1 MKKLI
6 FRKFLKD
13 VLKSFIIITFS
24 ISLIVWVIQAVNFLD
39 FVTNDGHS
47 LYVYFS
53 YTFFNFPKIIHRI
66 LPFTFFIS
74 LFFTISQYEINNE
87 LILYWGNG
95 IKKVQ
100 FMNIV
105 IFYSILMFLFQIF
118 LGSYISP
125 TAQDK
130 SRSFLRTSS
139 VDFFPSLIKS
149 GKFIDTVTDLTIFI
163 KSKNSS
169 GLFEDV
175 FLHVSEKTDESIRKK
190 NSQTIQA
197 KSGFLI
203 NRDGNRYFELY
214 DGRITNIENNK
225 ISTIIFPEPIGFGF
239 SGKPSKPTG
248 PGKISTITFDR
259 IKFDLS
265 KYTSQ
270 TITFP
275 KIQEA
280 PSRDLFNCLY
290 HTYTKKINMY
300 KAEFLRCEESTFENV
315 KEEFIKRFFKPFY
328 LITIG
333 LMCSLIIIISKENK
347 NYNYFRFILFII
359 IFLTIVISEVSLRY
373 TTSNNYLMLGIIS
386 LPLIF
391 FLVIYIP
398 LITKFM
404 NRI

>member
-13 VLKSFIIITFS
+13 VLKSFIIISFS
-24 ISLIVWVIQAVNFLD
+24 LSLIVWVIQAVNFLD

-47 LYVYFS
+47 LSVYFS

-74 LFFTISQYEINNE
+74 LFFTLSQYEQNNE
-87 LILYWGNG
+87 LILYWNNG

-105 IFYSILMFLFQIF
+105 IFYSILVFLFQIL

-125 TAQDK
+125 MAQDK

-139 VDFFPSLIKS
+139 VDFFPSLIKP

-169 GLFEDV
+169 GLFKDV
-175 FLHVSEKTDESIRKK
+175 FLHDSEKGSVS
-190 NSQTIQA
+190 SQTVQA

-225 ISTIIFPEPIGFGF
+225 ISTI
-239 SGKPSKPTG
+239 
-248 PGKISTITFDR
+248 TFDR
-259 IKFDLS
+259 IEFDLS
-265 KYTSQ
+265 KYASQ

-280 PSRDLFNCLY
+280 PSGDLFNCLY
-290 HTYTKKINMY
+290 YTYTEKINMF
-300 KAEFLRCEESTFENV
+300 KAEFLRCEKSTFENI
-315 KEEFIKRFFKPFY
+315 KEEFIKRFLKPFY

-333 LMCSLIIIISKENK
+333 LMCSLMIITSKENK
-347 NYNYFRFILFII
+347 DYNYFRFFLFIV
-359 IFLTIVISEVSLRY
+359 IFLMIVISEVSLRY
-373 TTSNNYLMLGIIS
+373 STNNEYLMLGIVS

-391 FLVIYIP
+391 FLVMYIP

-404 NRI
+404 NKI